1 MKKAVEKRS
10 SERGEAGVKLLLVL
24 LVLFLI
30 ANAGY
35 QFIPVAYA
43 GESLKQDMQ
52 TAVIQGISIPGKAS
66 PVELVKKRIWSSI
79 ESNHIPTDAFVE
91 VKAKNNS
98 ITAHVYYIQEVPLL
112 PFGIYNYK
120 YQFDHIAT
128 PTGFLTK
135 QD

>member
-24 LVLFLI
+24 LVLVLI
-30 ANAGY
+30 GNAGY

-52 TAVIQGISIPGKAS
+52 TAVIQGLAVPGNGS
-66 PVELVKKRIWSSI
+66 PVDLVKKKISLSI
-79 ESNHIPTDAFVE
+79 VSNNIPGDAYVE
-91 VKAKNNS
+91 VKAKNNTIS
-98 ITAHVYYIQEVPLL
+98 AHVYYIKEVPLL

-120 YQFDHIAT
+120 YQFDHTAT
-128 PTGFLTK
+128 PVGFLTK
-135 QD
+135 E

>member
-1 MKKAVEKRS
+1 MKKAVEKRN
-10 SERGEAGVKLLLVL
+10 SERGEAGVKLVIILLVIV
-24 LVLFLI
+24 LV

-52 TAVIQGISIPGKAS
+52 TAVIQGLALPNQAS
-66 PVELVKKRIWSSI
+66 PVDLVKKKIWSSI
-79 ESNHIPTDAFVE
+79 ASNNIPNDAFVE

-98 ITAHVYYIQEVPLL
+98 ITAHVYYIKEVPVL

-120 YQFDHIAT
+120 YQFDHVAT

>member
-10 SERGEAGVKLLLVL
+10 SEHGGAGAKLLLVL

-30 ANAGY
+30 GNAGY

-52 TAVIQGISIPGKAS
+52 TAVVQGLAVPGKAS
-66 PVELVKKRIWSSI
+66 PVEIVKKKIWASI
-79 ESNHIPTDAFVE
+79 MSNNIPSDAFVE
-91 VKAKNNS
+91 VKAANDS
-98 ITAHVYYIQEVPLL
+98 INAHVYYVKEVPIL

-120 YQFDHIAT
+120 YQFDHTAT
-128 PTGFLTK
+128 PVGFLTK
-135 QD
+135 Q

>member
-1 MKKAVEKRS
+1 MKKAVEKRN
-10 SERGEAGVKLLLVL
+10 SERGEAGVKLVIILLVIV
-24 LVLFLI
+24 LV

-52 TAVIQGISIPGKAS
+52 K
-66 PVELVKKRIWSSI
+66 IWSSI
-79 ESNHIPTDAFVE
+79 ASNNIPNDAFVE

-98 ITAHVYYIQEVPLL
+98 ITAHVYYIKEVPVL

-120 YQFDHIAT
+120 YQFDHVAT